1 MTNSY
6 RFKLGMF
13 LNELRLPFDESLA
26 TAKDIGAEYVWFSRV
41 PGEPEIADMSDAEID
56 RVVEKVAEHGLKL
69 FLISAT
75 NPFKQVHLTDID
87 AGSPGSNE
95 EYASDLRELVRS
107 MEIAARLGVGSVL
120 SYTFA
125 WPGEYTAEKPTW
137 PMRWMTRGGV
147 ISEVDMDK
155 LEAAF
160 APVVEAA
167 EKHGVDVVL
176 SMMPWNY
183 TNTSGNFRRIAERIG
198 SPRIRVMWGPADT
211 MNCGEKDAA
220 YAGFANVR
228 PYLHSLHIKDLHVN
242 DGLSLDFDYKPVGT
256 GDVDFP
262 TVLRNLR
269 DNRVDAVL
277 SIATHFRPA
286 SDSSVEAMRIN
297 YANIRELI
305 AQVEG
310 EE

>member
-41 PGEPEIADMSDAEID
+41 PGEPEVADMSDAEID
-56 RVVEKVAEHGLKL
+56 RVAEKVAEHGLKL

-75 NPFKQVHLTDID
+75 NPFKQVHLTDVD

-95 EYASDLRELVRS
+95 EYAGDLRELVRS

-137 PMRWMTRGGV
+137 PMRWATRGGI
-147 ISEVDMDK
+147 ISDVDMDK

-160 APVVEAA
+160 APAVEAA
-167 EKHGVDVVL
+167 ER
-176 SMMPWNY
+176 S
-183 TNTSGNFRRIAERIG
+183 TASTSS
-198 SPRIRVMWGPADT
+198 SP
-211 MNCGEKDAA
+211 
-220 YAGFANVR
+220 
-228 PYLHSLHIKDLHVN
+228 
-242 DGLSLDFDYKPVGT
+242 
-256 GDVDFP
+256 
-262 TVLRNLR
+262 
-269 DNRVDAVL
+269 
-277 SIATHFRPA
+277 
-286 SDSSVEAMRIN
+286 
-297 YANIRELI
+297 
-305 AQVEG
+305 
-310 EE
+310 

>member
-13 LNELRLPFDESLA
+13 LNELRLPFDESLEA
-26 TAKDIGAEYVWFSRV
+26 AKDIGAEYVWFSRV
-41 PGEPEIADMSDAEID
+41 PGEPEVADMSDAAID
-56 RVVEKVAEHGLKL
+56 RVAEKVAEHGLEL
-69 FLISAT
+69 LLISAT

-147 ISEVDMDK
+147 ISDVDMNK

-176 SMMPWNY
+176 SMMPWNH

-198 SPRIRVMWGPADT
+198 VAADTGHVGPGGHDELRRERCRLRRIRECQAVPAQPPHQGPARERRPQPGLRT
-211 MNCGEKDAA
+211 TSPSARATWTSLPCCGTCATT
-220 YAGFANVR
+220 GSTPCCPSR
-228 PYLHSLHIKDLHVN
+228 PTS
-242 DGLSLDFDYKPVGT
+242 G
-256 GDVDFP
+256 
-262 TVLRNLR
+262 
-269 DNRVDAVL
+269 
-277 SIATHFRPA
+277 RPA
-286 SDSSVEAMRIN
+286 TRRSRRCASTTGTYGRS
-297 YANIRELI
+297 
-305 AQVEG
+305 
-310 EE
+310 